1 MNKKTVLHATFLLL
15 PFLAVGGNS
24 VQADDHGAYW
34 TGAGEKMWRNGFGD
48 CWRPGSL
55 PSEGKDCGM
64 AKEEPVLDTDGD
76 GVPNIDDKCPGTPP
90 GVTVD
95 SDGCPLDSDGD
106 GVNDDLDKCP
116 GTPPGTTVGTNG
128 CPLDSDGDGVY
139 DDVDQC
145 PGTPAGVEVEA
156 NGCPKVGETLMV
168 LQGVNFEFDSAAL
181 TNDAKSQLDQAATTL
196 NANSLVNVK
205 VVGHTDSRGSE
216 NYNQGL
222 SERRA
227 AAVVNYL
234 TANGVSSSRLTSEG
248 MGEVNPIA
256 DNSTEEG
263 RYRNRRVEFIVV
275 E

>member
-106 GVNDDLDKCP
+106 GVYDYLDKCP
-116 GTPPGTTVGTNG
+116 GTPAGTPVDTHGCPEVGTT
-128 CPLDSDGDGVY
+128 LFSL
-139 DDVDQC
+139 
-145 PGTPAGVEVEA
+145 E
-156 NGCPKVGETLMV
+156 
-168 LQGVNFEFDSAAL
+168 GVNFAFDSAELRPEAEAHLQEAL
-181 TNDAKSQLDQAATTL
+181 TQVQNNEA
-196 NANSLVNVK
+196 VNISII
-205 VVGHTDSRGSE
+205 GHTDSVGSE
-216 NYNQGL
+216 AYNQGL

-227 AAVVNYL
+227 QSVADYL
-234 TANGVSSSRLTSEG
+234 ISNGVDANRLSVEG
-248 MGEVNPIA
+248 RGEIQPVA
-256 DNSTEEG
+256 SNSTEEG
-263 RYRNRRVEFIVV
+263 RAQNRRVDFVV
-275 E
+275 R